1 MAKYLMLWT
10 LDKAHI
16 PVDPAERGGGWQ
28 LLMEMVKKDMQK
40 GVIKDWGVFPS
51 EGGGYSI
58 MEGSNVEI
66 MQSTEQYVPF
76 VDFKPMPIAT
86 AEEALELINSLA
98 S

>member
-1 MAKYLMLWT
+1 MAKYLMIWT

-16 PVDPAERGGGWQ
+16 PADPEERGKGWQ
-28 LLMEMVKKDMQK
+28 LLMEMVKTDMQR
-40 GVIKDWGVFPS
+40 GIIKDWGVFPS

-86 AEEALELINSLA
+86 AEEALELISSLA
-98 S
+98 G